1 MAESGAG
8 DDGVSRTVAT
18 DVTRK
23 YDDKRRAVAMYERKA
38 KTVEAELEAVIA
50 DSLIDIA
57 ESLAKLAA
65 NDTNRL
71 RREEYPWH

>member
-8 DDGVSRTVAT
+8 DGGVSETVTTA
-18 DVTRK
+18 VTRK

-38 KTVEAELEAVIA
+38 MTVEAELEAVIA

>member
-1 MAESGAG
+1 M
-8 DDGVSRTVAT
+8 AT

-65 NDTNRL
+65 IDTKRL
-71 RREEYPWH
+71 CREEHPWH